1 MDRITRHS
9 LSAKEGNNNEQD
21 DEFTMPDLSFYNP
34 LLATYWIPSI
44 KRKDLETLG
53 KIWKDEDKV
62 IVVSQWASLLGL
74 VGMILKEHNVECL
87 ILLCQCWSQSVLKLL
102 INPTKKNRNPRVS
115 LSLTAEGMGL
125 NLVCNHIL
133 LFNLCWNHQLECQ
146 SHKRIYRVG
155 QEKQERI
162 YIFTII
168 FWDFCREMK
177 LFSNI
182 MILLNTLSYKYG
194 YNILLTELLLLLYQ
208 FYSCIFKFPGFAWD

>member
-1 MDRITRHS
+1 MDRTTRLS

-34 LLATYWIPSI
+34 LLATYWILSM

-62 IVVSQWASLLGL
+62 IAVSQWASLLDL
-74 VGMILKEHNVECL
+74 LGMILKEHNVKCL

-102 INPTKKNRNPRVS
+102 INPTGIPEFRY
-115 LSLTAEGMGL
+115 LWLLEGWAWIL
-125 NLVCNHIL
+125 CVIISCYNLR
-133 LFNLCWNHQLECQ
+133 WDHQLELRPCQ

-162 YIFTII
+162 YIFTMI
-168 FWDFCREMK
+168 FWD
-177 LFSNI
+177 NH
-182 MILLNTLSYKYG
+182 IL
-194 YNILLTELLLLLYQ
+194 
-208 FYSCIFKFPGFAWD
+208 